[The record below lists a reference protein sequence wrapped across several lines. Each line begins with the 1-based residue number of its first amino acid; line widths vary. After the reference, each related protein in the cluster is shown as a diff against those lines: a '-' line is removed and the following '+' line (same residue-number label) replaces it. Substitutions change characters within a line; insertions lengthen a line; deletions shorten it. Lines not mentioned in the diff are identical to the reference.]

1 MAQNNFNSIEKRLL
15 FYAENQYNVLLEG
28 RHGVGKTSLIRE
40 VFNKMG
46 WRCHILNASTIDPYM
61 DFIGVPTRQLDEPS
75 AIQYL
80 EMILP
85 KKFAFDEVDA
95 LFLDEINRGK
105 KETLNGLLD
114 IIQNK
119 SIKNKYLKNLKV
131 VWAAQNPYFEDL
143 DEDEQIYNVHP
154 LDPALKDRFH
164 VFIDMPYTLNKK
176 WLLKEYGG
184 IATPFIQWWDNLP
197 DGLELKCSPRR
208 IEYAI
213 QIVKDGGAEYL
224 GDILN
229 KELPIAQLKKS
240 LIEYLSKHGKE
251 ELKNK
256 ILKMDIKEASKL
268 IGLENLPTVIEL
280 IKSKEIDSKYL
291 AAINSDALSIY
302 ISNNKDIDLFN
313 IIDDF
318 IHQNPNNTTITKEL
332 IDIMKDYRNSLS
344 VNIDKIWG
352 KISPDI
358 TLNND
363 THKDI
368 SSAILES
375 VFNIYQDKGNIES
388 LSMIYQSLDLS
399 SNFKLLKNKIID
411 HIDKTKEAV
420 KSFLSLKKN
429 AKNALDFKELNTL
442 EELVSL
448 HFKSLFN
455 NQKNQ
460 SNIMGNLLFMAIYV
474 EIFKEQLKQ
483 SKKTPAEI
491 EQYIKVLFFSSKGL
505 ISWLKQYHNIAFLL
519 AHNDSTVEPLTLD
532 ILNNTLSISENF
544 LDFNNRLNLNTKD
557 FVPFISKLQQI

>member
-15 FYAENQYNVLLEG
+15 FYAEKQYNVLLEG

-46 WRCHILNASTIDPYM
+46 WRSHILNASTIDPYM
-61 DFIGVPTRQLDEPS
+61 DFIGVPTRQIDESS
-75 AIQYL
+75 AVQYL

-143 DEDEQIYNVHP
+143 DEDEQIYNVQP

-176 WLLKEYGG
+176 WLSKEYGG
-184 IATPFIQWWDNLP
+184 LATPFIQWWDNLP

-251 ELKNK
+251 ELKNQ
-256 ILKMDIKEASKL
+256 ILKSDIKEASKL

-291 AAINSDALSIY
+291 ASINSDALSIY
-302 ISNNKDIDLFN
+302 ISNHKDIDLFN

-332 IDIMKDYRNSLS
+332 IDIMEDYRNSLS
-344 VNIDKIWG
+344 VNINKTWS

-358 TLNND
+358 ILNND

-368 SSAILES
+368 SNAILES

-388 LSMIYQSLDLS
+388 LSMLYQSLDLS
-399 SNFKLLKNKIID
+399 SNFKPIKNKIIE
-411 HIDKTKEAV
+411 HIDKTKDAV

-429 AKNALDFKELNTL
+429 AKSALDFKELNTL
-442 EELVSL
+442 EEVVLL
-448 HFKSLFN
+448 QFKSIFN
-455 NQKNQ
+455 NQKSQ
-460 SNIMGNLLFMAIYV
+460 SNIMGNQLFMAIYI
-474 EIFKEQLKQ
+474 EIFKDELKQ
-483 SKKTPAEI
+483 AKKTQSEI
-491 EQYIKVLFFSSKGL
+491 EQYIKALFFSSKGL
-505 ISWLKQYHNIAFLL
+505 ISWVKQYHNIAFLL
-519 AHNDSTVEPLTLD
+519 AHNDSAVESLVLD
-532 ILNNTLSISENF
+532 ILNNTLSVSESF
-544 LDFNNRLNLNTKD
+544 LDFNNRLNFNTKD
-557 FVPFISKLQQI
+557 FSSFISKLQRI